1 MSSIQRYCSSPSLQN
16 FEALSLSI
24 RKEMVS
30 LSRTAL
36 KTKGA
41 NHKLASLILGHFKA
55 LDKVMG
61 KPIPP
66 SWRRPVLDDE
76 SGYVCD
82 VLPVGTTVFR
92 ASKDKD
98 TLKNRAT
105 YFALEIGNANQYLPS
120 SKKGFLA
127 AFQTTRELRL
137 FRLDDLKNANRLL
150 RETYRLP
157 DKTMYATI
165 KGLFIGPV
173 AEAHFLT
180 RKDLRDA
187 IVQSDDPLQLKTL
200 VRSSVIK
207 NDFLFSGWLCSQGY
221 EGYSA
226 GLMKMMVVGK
236 LKDAFPEEIMLC
248 DPTRDLRRVAE
259 ISIKKQD
266 SRSALDTLLES
277 WNLKN

>member
-1 MSSIQRYCSSPSLQN
+1 MEEIQRYCSSPSLQN
-16 FEALSLSI
+16 FEALSFSI

-41 NHKLASLILGHFKA
+41 NHKLASLILGHYKA

-61 KPIPP
+61 KPVHP
-66 SWRRPVLDDE
+66 SWRHPVLDK

-82 VLPVGTTVFR
+82 VIPVGTAVFR

-98 TLKNRAT
+98 VLKNRAT

-127 AFQTTRELRL
+127 AYQTTKELRL
-137 FRLDDLKNANRLL
+137 FRLDHLENANRLL

-157 DKTMYATI
+157 DKTMYVMI
-165 KGLFIGPV
+165 KGLFIGPI
-173 AEAHFLT
+173 AEAYFSK

-200 VRSSVIK
+200 VRSSIIK

-221 EGYSA
+221 EGYSG
-226 GLMKMMVVGK
+226 GLMKMMVVGN

-259 ISIKKQD
+259 IQIKKQD

-277 WNLKN
+277 WNL